1 MTKENR
7 FSALLAILPEKPGC
21 YQYFDE
27 KGTII
32 YVGKAKNLKK
42 RVGSY
47 FNKEHDNNKTRVL
60 VKHIADIKYVVVDTE
75 EDALLLENNLIKQ
88 FRPRYNVLLKDDKT
102 YPSIVIKNE
111 YFPRVFQ
118 TRNIVRDGSTYF
130 GPYPSLFTAKVML
143 QVVWDHAKD
152 SNPPKTITETLQ
164 KLKKF

>member
-1 MTKENR
+1 MTKEKENS
-7 FSALLAILPEKPGC
+7 FYALLAILPDKPGC

-75 EDALLLENNLIKQ
+75 EDALLLENNLIK
-88 FRPRYNVLLKDDKT
+88 
-102 YPSIVIKNE
+102 
-111 YFPRVFQ
+111 
-118 TRNIVRDGSTYF
+118 
-130 GPYPSLFTAKVML
+130 
-143 QVVWDHAKD
+143 
-152 SNPPKTITETLQ
+152 
-164 KLKKF
+164 